1 MTEYLVGA
9 LAGLI
14 DLIPWLQLCLL
25 PFPLTT
31 EVLGVRAATA
41 VITVHTQRF

>member
-25 PFPLTT
+25 PISHRLTFGWYSADRNT
-31 EVLGVRAATA
+31 VA
-41 VITVHTQRF
+41 V